1 MEDIPEVRE
10 VSRKGCHVLGVGGD
24 DTDLGVRL
32 DGAVA
37 DVVGADNGSVEIED
51 PKLSVDDFHGVA
63 EPDIDAVA
71 LELRGGVAVDS
82 RQVSFLGLAVQD
94 CADRNSSLWC
104 CCDRSVNVLGGAGA
118 LARIP
123 APLVTTYEDSGLS
136 LLDGLADYA

>member
-1 MEDIPEVRE
+1 
-10 VSRKGCHVLGVGGD
+10 
-24 DTDLGVRL
+24 
-32 DGAVA
+32 
-37 DVVGADNGSVEIED
+37 VGADNGGVEVED

-104 CCDRSVNVLGGAGA
+104 CCDCSVNVLGGAGA
-118 LARIP
+118 LALVP
-123 APLVTTYEDSGLS
+123 GPLVDTNEDADLGF
-136 LLDGLADYA
+136 LDFLTDDAKIL

>member
-1 MEDIPEVRE
+1 
-10 VSRKGCHVLGVGGD
+10 
-24 DTDLGVRL
+24 
-32 DGAVA
+32 
-37 DVVGADNGSVEIED
+37 VGADNGGVEVED

-118 LARIP
+118 LALVP
-123 APLVTTYEDSGLS
+123 GPLVDTNEDADLGF
-136 LLDGLADYA
+136 LDFLTDDAKIL